1 MWGVYALPG
10 LKLWPPDGGHATIMT
25 TYQENASTP
34 LPLHDGPLPEMKAKA
49 SELYYM
55 VKGSEQEKEYRRI
68 ALKHPDKD
76 HSREKYEH
84 FLEEI
89 EAMFAVPTSVPS
101 QLAAGVQREA
111 APDVDLLP
119 ALAAPSEPDAE
130 EVGEE
135 DPEAQE
141 GLEGDDSGNSLGG
154 LDEELPIG
162 DTSISEA
169 SDGDEADTDE
179 PGGEDADPET
189 PGEADAGT
197 DEPDGDDPAPAAPVL
212 ATSAASAPVPATS
225 SGLLAQLAGMLADG
239 GQLTLQLMRVGD
251 QLTVG
256 ILPKPHPG
264 EQGPQALIVTNTPEW
279 LDHHL
284 VSAMQPYAQA
294 RQDAFSVCAA
304 AATRQQAANK
314 KAAAAP
320 ASKTPTPA
328 SKPGPKTFKLTLTAE
343 EGTTLT
349 ARQDGK
355 DVPISLGENTIKQ
368 GNLEVIGTHD
378 LFGEV
383 KKTFAMYADKT
394 YDLREQQGGRVTVK
408 VTPDTAALTAVQG
421 ERRIPFHAET
431 LLPAGSWTIEAEA
444 AEHDTAMQKIHVKA
458 GKPQEVELALK
469 LREMGSLF

>member
-10 LKLWPPDGGHATIMT
+10 LKLWPPSGGHAAIMT
-25 TYQENASTP
+25 TFKASAP
-34 LPLHDGPLPEMKAKA
+34 QSSPLHAPVLQEDRDTARQMFAD
-49 SELYYM
+49 
-55 VKGSEQEKEYRRI
+55 VKGTEHEQPFRDIYN
-68 ALKHPDKD
+68 KHPNKLD
-76 HSREKYEH
+76 HHGAFQAFMEEARELFVAH
-84 FLEEI
+84 HL
-89 EAMFAVPTSVPS
+89 ALPGTSDTLAVMPS
-101 QLAAGVQREA
+101 AQTPE
-111 APDVDLLP
+111 P
-119 ALAAPSEPDAE
+119 A
-130 EVGEE
+130 V
-135 DPEAQE
+135 
-141 GLEGDDSGNSLGG
+141 
-154 LDEELPIG
+154 
-162 DTSISEA
+162 
-169 SDGDEADTDE
+169 
-179 PGGEDADPET
+179 PET
-189 PGEADAGT
+189 PTPEEAHGGTAGGDPLAEAEGATVLAEQEGEGSPEEAEDAPEVRGGEGAEPELADEHEASVDAPDEEAAETDDDDAGT
-197 DEPDGDDPAPAAPVL
+197 ED
-212 ATSAASAPVPATS
+212 AASPPSGLAAQTANAPMPATS

-320 ASKTPTPA
+320 APKTPAPA
-328 SKPGPKTFKLTLTAE
+328 SKPGPKTFKLTLAAE

-349 ARQDGK
+349 AKQDGK

-368 GNLEVIGTHD
+368 GNLEVVATHD
-378 LFGEV
+378 VFGET
-383 KKTFAMYADKT
+383 KKTFAMWADKT
-394 YDLREQQGGRVTVK
+394 YDFREQQGGRVTIK

-444 AEHDTAMQKIHVKA
+444 AEHDMATQKIHVKA
-458 GKPQEVELALK
+458 GKPQDVELTLK
-469 LREMGSLF
+469 LRDMTLLF